1 VLFYTGNEDISGD
14 VQLVIPMEGV
24 KEDSK
29 EFLEKVNGRYVGNLE
44 FYGDQGFVKK
54 FTTRRITIR

>member
-1 VLFYTGNEDISGD
+1 
-14 VQLVIPMEGV
+14 MEGV